1 MSAVLD
7 ASALLA
13 LLRDEPGAERV
24 EAVLERGAQLSAV
37 NLAEVLSKLADLGE
51 DPQEAQATM
60 VARGL
65 LGGAV
70 VVVPFTEEDALAVAR
85 LRAYTQPLGLSLA
98 DRACLGLAKRLGLV
112 ALTADQ
118 VWERLAGEVQVEVI
132 R

>member
-13 LLRDEPGAERV
+13 LLRNEPGAERV
-24 EAVLERGAQLSAV
+24 EVILERGAQLSAV

-51 DPQEAQATM
+51 DPQEAQAIM
-60 VARGL
+60 EARGL

-70 VVVPFTEEDALAVAR
+70 AVVPFTQEDALAVAR
-85 LRAYTQPLGLSLA
+85 LRSLTQPLGLSLG
-98 DRACLGLAKRLGLV
+98 DRACLSLAKRLKLV
-112 ALTADQ
+112 ALTTDQ
-118 VWERLAGEVQVEVI
+118 AWERLAGEVRVEAI

>member
-24 EAVLERGAQLSAV
+24 EAALERGAQLSAV

-65 LGGAV
+65 
-70 VVVPFTEEDALAVAR
+70 R
-85 LRAYTQPLGLSLA
+85 
-98 DRACLGLAKRLGLV
+98 
-112 ALTADQ
+112 
-118 VWERLAGEVQVEVI
+118 
-132 R
+132 